1 MKFEYIVCVLVI
13 FIFVYA
19 VMNKELVQSYFTGK
33 PIDNSSSYNDSGCVS
48 SSKMKEKRDTLIKE
62 INGTG
67 Q

>member
-33 PIDNSSSYNDSGCVS
+33 PSDNSSSSNDSGCVS

-62 INGTG
+62 INATG